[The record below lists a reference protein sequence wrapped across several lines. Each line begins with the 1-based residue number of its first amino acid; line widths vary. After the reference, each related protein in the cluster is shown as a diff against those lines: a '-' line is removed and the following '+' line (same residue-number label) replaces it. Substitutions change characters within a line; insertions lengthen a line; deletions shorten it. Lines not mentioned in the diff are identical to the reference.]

1 MKHGLFITFEGPD
14 GSGKSTHAEKLKQWF
29 KNKGFSVILTRE
41 PGGTRLAESIRKLLL
56 NSENSVSPITELL
69 LYAASRAQHTQE
81 LILPSLKQGK
91 IIISDRYYDS
101 TVAYQH
107 YGRGLDLKTIK
118 ELNTIASGGLTPDLT
133 ILIDLETKKSLGRL
147 KNTRKKDRIE
157 NENTAFHRKI
167 RNGYLAL
174 AKNEPRRIKIVKS
187 NNEMS
192 ATFES
197 ILSVVKD
204 FIKKQ

>member
-174 AKNEPRRIKIVKS
+174 AKDEPRRIKIVKS